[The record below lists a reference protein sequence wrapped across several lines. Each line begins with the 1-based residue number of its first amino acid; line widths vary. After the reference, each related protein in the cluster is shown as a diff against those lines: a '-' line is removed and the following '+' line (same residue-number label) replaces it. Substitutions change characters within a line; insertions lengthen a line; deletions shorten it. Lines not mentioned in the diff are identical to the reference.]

1 MAHGVHQARLVS
13 HGPSHRASESSGML
27 TSWDGAGFH
36 VAAERRGVGGTGG
49 GDFYTL
55 AVRAPGHIGVVIGD
69 TCGRGSDGEAQ
80 LSLILPKIHEL
91 ALSGAP
97 PAALLGELNRIV
109 GATLPTDRFV
119 TAAAFELDMRQG
131 MLTVANAAHVPA
143 LLRARKGS
151 DVAIVGQASGT
162 PLGLWEDTL
171 YVDEHSELYE
181 GDLIVLMTDGVLEA
195 LEPDLVAMSTL
206 KRLLDETM
214 VAPDASRPSG
224 SNRART
230 VHEAL
235 LRKFDDCTAGGRPD
249 DMTLMVLQAI
259 FEPIGS
265 SFLDFARAG

>member
-1 MAHGVHQARLVS
+1 
-13 HGPSHRASESSGML
+13 ML

-80 LSLILPKIHEL
+80 LSLVLPKIREL
-91 ALSGAP
+91 ALSRAL
-97 PAALLGELNRIV
+97 PAALLFELNRIV
-109 GATLPTDRFV
+109 GATLPADRFV
-119 TAAAFELDMRQG
+119 TAAAFEFDLRHG
-131 MLTVANAAHVPA
+131 TLTVANAAHVPA
-143 LLRARKGS
+143 LIRARRGG
-151 DVAIVGQASGT
+151 DVSIVGQASGT
-162 PLGLWEDTL
+162 PLGVWPDTV
-171 YVDEHSELYE
+171 YADERSELYE

-206 KRLLDETM
+206 KRLLADTFDT
-214 VAPDASRPSG
+214 PDVSPASRPNA
-224 SNRART
+224 SNPAHT

-259 FEPIGS
+259 FEPIGG
-265 SFLDFARAG
+265 SFLDLARAG

>member
-1 MAHGVHQARLVS
+1 
-13 HGPSHRASESSGML
+13 ML
-27 TSWDGAGFH
+27 TPWDGAGFH

-55 AVRAPGHIGVVIGD
+55 AVRAPGHVGVVIGD

-91 ALSGAP
+91 ALSGLL
-97 PAALLGELNRIV
+97 PAALLFELNRIV
-109 GATLPTDRFV
+109 GATLPADRFV
-119 TAAAFELDMRQG
+119 TAAAFELDMRAG

-143 LLRARKGS
+143 LVRARRGGE
-151 DVAIVGQASGT
+151 VAIVGQASGT
-162 PLGLWEDTL
+162 PLGLWENTA

-206 KRLLDETM
+206 KRLLADTM
-214 VAPDASRPSG
+214 DAPDAPPASRPSG

-230 VHEAL
+230 IHDAL

-265 SFLDFARAG
+265 SFLDFARAS